1 MSSDTHT
8 VVHDKDAEK
17 QSLPANATQ
26 DGSPNIAPAPNTLG
40 VYALSELN
48 RLSIEGSFTT
58 ILNVINFRLNLSK
71 APGPIFSSSFSHF
84 LNTDFHAG
92 KVVPLARCQELTL
105 FGYTCADAD
114 GTMRVGMMMAGYSD
128 ERKVTLANFTQ
139 TSAFPF
145 STDFPA
151 HSQRPRPLPLPL
163 GHHDCIDVD
172 DSIPWFRFRF
182 RSRLH
187 CQPIHSLLSSQP
199 SPRHPVA
206 RDSPP
211 LHNIPSPRLDPLPC
225 HHPPRSPATW
235 SPLRELASG
244 PLTASVHPSTTLRGV
259 QYATS
264 RLLRPSATSLPAIS
278 SPSSVLRSPIR
289 DHDAPRDP
297 HPAARSP
304 QPPSRARLAPTTATT
319 RPPVFETAHNPRR
332 TAAGPAPRL
341 AMSFDEPGL
350 ALHAT
355 DSADDLKPV
364 LSPIIPS
371 SPAEPGKLA
380 FLPLVTVVGFHHAR
394 GPEVEN
400 WFGAQ
405 DGSDPAVDFGW
416 SLLPFMALSDGAH
429 ASEEDFSYFTL
440 LRPETDT
447 TPATSLFGISC
458 TRQLDSSQLINRP
471 ADVTRSTVQKAVVV
485 IADSPQF
492 FGMLRERL
500 SIVTQAWFS
509 QREFTDVDILRRFQ
523 ESLADEKVRGLL
535 NDQADR
541 DQYLGMS
548 LRELIHEFKWQTLV
562 LLKCCL
568 LQPKMLFFGSR
579 CDRLCMMQFSLLSLI
594 PGLIRN
600 LQDCADPELNNYEKC
615 LSKPTSLRTSDRNS
629 LLSYMGLP
637 LQIFGKGSLYGPYT
651 PLQQLDILADFGTK
665 SYIVGSTNSLLLQQ
679 KDRYSDILIN
689 LDEDIISITSPS
701 LRTALTLTAADRRWI
716 DYLTQEINET
726 WDEANPSRP
735 KTLKYVGSEEFI
747 RLQFEEYILALISS
761 VKYHNYLTSNPNS
774 PKAILPEIEGDPILD
789 FGNEWVEAW
798 KRTENYRMWNA
809 HTDSHLFDIVD
820 PRHPCAGGLTIDDV
834 QRRIAEQVK
843 ELHLDERFAQGREV
857 LGRNFAAGR
866 EKASFVL
873 NKLYADMEAL
883 REAQRRRAEEARA
896 AQGTKSTDPHG
907 GNANAGYHADIGKSQ
922 QSSQTAGARAG
933 AYVSSWAAWAG
944 EKRRTSGW
952 GGGWGRK
959 STTPKSEKPE
969 LSGPNSPIDNDY
981 QIISPPE
988 SRTGS
993 TDDAIAGRPTTGVSF
1008 SESILSGVSE
1018 SPGRPATGVRA
1029 KAEEEDVPHKNGVTK
1044 NDGFHTEGVVGSRD
1058 KLVEAKPD
1066 EKPDEKQDE
1075 KPETEEALKSE
1086 SGGVAAIK
1094 D

>member
-1 MSSDTHT
+1 
-8 VVHDKDAEK
+8 
-17 QSLPANATQ
+17 
-26 DGSPNIAPAPNTLG
+26 
-40 VYALSELN
+40 
-48 RLSIEGSFTT
+48 
-58 ILNVINFRLNLSK
+58 
-71 APGPIFSSSFSHF
+71 
-84 LNTDFHAG
+84 
-92 KVVPLARCQELTL
+92 
-105 FGYTCADAD
+105 
-114 GTMRVGMMMAGYSD
+114 
-128 ERKVTLANFTQ
+128 
-139 TSAFPF
+139 
-145 STDFPA
+145 
-151 HSQRPRPLPLPL
+151 
-163 GHHDCIDVD
+163 
-172 DSIPWFRFRF
+172 
-182 RSRLH
+182 
-187 CQPIHSLLSSQP
+187 
-199 SPRHPVA
+199 
-206 RDSPP
+206 
-211 LHNIPSPRLDPLPC
+211 
-225 HHPPRSPATW
+225 
-235 SPLRELASG
+235 
-244 PLTASVHPSTTLRGV
+244 
-259 QYATS
+259 
-264 RLLRPSATSLPAIS
+264 
-278 SPSSVLRSPIR
+278 
-289 DHDAPRDP
+289 
-297 HPAARSP
+297 
-304 QPPSRARLAPTTATT
+304 
-319 RPPVFETAHNPRR
+319 
-332 TAAGPAPRL
+332 
-341 AMSFDEPGL
+341 MSFDEPIP
-350 ALHAT
+350 ALNALESPE
-355 DSADDLKPV
+355 DFKPI

-371 SPAEPGKLA
+371 SPAPGNPG
-380 FLPLVTVVGFHHAR
+380 FTPLVTVVGFHHAR
-394 GPEVEN
+394 GPEVET
-400 WFGAQ
+400 WFGAE

-440 LRPETDT
+440 LRPATET

-458 TRQLDSSQLINRP
+458 TRQLDSTQLINRP

-500 SIVTQAWFS
+500 SIVTQAWFA
-509 QREFTDVDILRRFQ
+509 QREFTDVEILRRFQ
-523 ESLADEKVRGLL
+523 ESLADEKDRGLL

-735 KTLKYVGSEEFI
+735 KTMKYVGSEEFI

-761 VKYHNYLTSNPNS
+761 VKYHNYLTSNTNS
-774 PKAILPEIEGDPILD
+774 PKAILPEVEGDPILD
-789 FGNEWVEAW
+789 FGQDWVEAW
-798 KRTENYRMWNA
+798 KRTENYRMWDAN
-809 HTDSHLFDIVD
+809 TDSHLFDIID

-896 AQGTKSTDPHG
+896 AQGDNPG
-907 GNANAGYHADIGKSQ
+907 GANSNAGQNAKAQ
-922 QSSQTAGARAG
+922 QSAQSAGARAG
-933 AYVSSWAAWAG
+933 AYMSSWATWAG
-944 EKRRTSGW
+944 EKRRTGGW

-969 LSGPNSPIDNDY
+969 PSLPNSPIDNDY
-981 QIISPPE
+981 QMISAPE

-993 TDDAIAGRPTTGVSF
+993 TDDTVTGRPTTGVSF
-1008 SESILSGVSE
+1008 SESILSGVSD
-1018 SPGRPATGVRA
+1018 SPGRPTTRA
-1029 KAEEEDVPHKNGVTK
+1029 RERAEEEDIPHKNGFALK

-1058 KLVEAKPD
+1058 KLVEVKLD
-1066 EKPDEKQDE
+1066 EKVDKKLDDKLDDELNE
-1075 KPETEEALKSE
+1075 KPQAEAARKPE
-1086 SGGVAAIK
+1086 
-1094 D
+1094 

>member
-1 MSSDTHT
+1 MSSDESKT
-8 VVHDKDAEK
+8 A
-17 QSLPANATQ
+17 LNA
-26 DGSPNIAPAPNTLG
+26 L
-40 VYALSELN
+40 E
-48 RLSIEGSFTT
+48 
-58 ILNVINFRLNLSK
+58 
-71 APGPIFSSSFSHF
+71 
-84 LNTDFHAG
+84 
-92 KVVPLARCQELTL
+92 
-105 FGYTCADAD
+105 
-114 GTMRVGMMMAGYSD
+114 
-128 ERKVTLANFTQ
+128 
-139 TSAFPF
+139 
-145 STDFPA
+145 
-151 HSQRPRPLPLPL
+151 
-163 GHHDCIDVD
+163 
-172 DSIPWFRFRF
+172 
-182 RSRLH
+182 
-187 CQPIHSLLSSQP
+187 
-199 SPRHPVA
+199 
-206 RDSPP
+206 
-211 LHNIPSPRLDPLPC
+211 
-225 HHPPRSPATW
+225 
-235 SPLRELASG
+235 
-244 PLTASVHPSTTLRGV
+244 
-259 QYATS
+259 
-264 RLLRPSATSLPAIS
+264 
-278 SPSSVLRSPIR
+278 
-289 DHDAPRDP
+289 
-297 HPAARSP
+297 
-304 QPPSRARLAPTTATT
+304 
-319 RPPVFETAHNPRR
+319 
-332 TAAGPAPRL
+332 
-341 AMSFDEPGL
+341 
-350 ALHAT
+350 
-355 DSADDLKPV
+355 SADDLRPV

-371 SPAEPGKLA
+371 SPASPAKFE
-380 FLPLVTVVGFHHAR
+380 FTPLVTVVGFHHAR

-400 WFGAQ
+400 WFGA
-405 DGSDPAVDFGW
+405 DEGSDPAVDFGW

-440 LRPETDT
+440 LRPETET

-458 TRQLDSSQLINRP
+458 TRQLDASKLMNRP

-500 SIVTQAWFS
+500 SVVTQAWFA
-509 QREFTDVDILRRFQ
+509 QREFTDVEILRRFQ
-523 ESLADEKVRGLL
+523 ESLADEKARGVM
-535 NDQADR
+535 NDQMDR

-568 LQPKMLFFGSR
+568 LQPKMLFFGSK

-689 LDEDIISITSPS
+689 LDEDTVSITSPS
-701 LRTALTLTAADRRWI
+701 LRTALTLTAADRRWV
-716 DYLTQEINET
+716 DYLTQEINQT

-735 KTLKYVGSEEFI
+735 KTMKYVGSEEFI

-761 VKYHNYLTSNPNS
+761 VKYHNYLTSHPDN
-774 PKAILPEIEGDPILD
+774 PKAILPEVDGDPILD
-789 FGNEWVEAW
+789 FGQDWVEAW
-798 KRTENYRMWNA
+798 KRTENYRIWNA
-809 HTDSHLFDIVD
+809 NTDSHLFDIVD

-896 AQGTKSTDPHG
+896 AQGTRSPTDQYG
-907 GNANAGYHADIGKSQ
+907 TGTTSSNDLSKSQ
-922 QSSQTAGARAG
+922 QAASTAGARAG
-933 AYVSSWAAWAG
+933 SYMSSWAAWAG

-959 STTPKSEKPE
+959 STTPKSERP
-969 LSGPNSPIDNDY
+969 LDSSSPNSPIDNDY
-981 QIISPPE
+981 QIISTPG

-993 TDDAIAGRPTTGVSF
+993 SDDPATGRPNTGASF

-1018 SPGRPATGVRA
+1018 SPGRPGTRA
-1029 KAEEEDVPHKNGVTK
+1029 KAGDEEEEYDLSRKNGVTK
-1044 NDGFHTEGVVGSRD
+1044 GDGFHTEGVVGSRD
-1058 KLVEAKPD
+1058 TLTEAKSD
-1066 EKPDEKQDE
+1066 VKPDKRLEAAAAQ
-1075 KPETEEALKSE
+1075 KPESGDVAL
-1086 SGGVAAIK
+1086 GDAPTGK